1 MILPKSHYLLIDIIF
16 HGLII
21 DEESDIVGGWSKN
34 LIKLAEKLS
43 IFALECSSLD
53 FISSEYTSGVG

>member
-1 MILPKSHYLLIDIIF
+1 MVLPESDYLLIDTIC

-34 LIKLAEKLS
+34 LVKLAEQLT
-43 IFALECSSLD
+43 IFA
-53 FISSEYTSGVG
+53 

>member
-34 LIKLAEKLS
+34 LIKQAEQLT
-43 IFALECSSLD
+43 IFA
-53 FISSEYTSGVG
+53 